1 MLIVLI
7 GNKNDLDDKRQVSFE
22 EGEAFAK
29 RNDLVFFETSA
40 KTSTGVEETFTQATK
55 QIYSGVLAQKY
66 DTDGEAIGIKPGNVT
81 PNPTSRTKNLT
92 SGEKK
97 KDGGGCC

>member
-40 KTSTGVEETFTQATK
+40 KTSTGVEETFIQATK
-55 QIYSGVLAQKY
+55 
-66 DTDGEAIGIKPGNVT
+66 
-81 PNPTSRTKNLT
+81 
-92 SGEKK
+92 
-97 KDGGGCC
+97 

>member
-7 GNKNDLDDKRQVSFE
+7 GNKNDLNDQRLVSFE

-29 RNDLVFFETSA
+29 RNELIFFETSA
-40 KTSTGVEETFTQATK
+40 KTSAGVEDTFTQATK
-55 QIYSGVLAQKY
+55 QIYQGILTQKY
-66 DTDGEAIGIKPGNVT
+66 DTDGEAVGIKPGNVT
-81 PNPTSRTKNLT
+81 PAPTSRTKNLS
-92 SGEKK
+92 SGEKA